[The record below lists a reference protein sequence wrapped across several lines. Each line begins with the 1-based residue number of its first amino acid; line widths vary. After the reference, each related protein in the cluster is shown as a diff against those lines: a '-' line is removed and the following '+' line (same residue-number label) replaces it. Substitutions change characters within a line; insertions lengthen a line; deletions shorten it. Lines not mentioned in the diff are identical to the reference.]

1 MRVDA
6 HQHFWRYNAEEFGWL
21 TGALTGLRRDFLP
34 GDLEPELRAAG
45 MDGTVAVQARQSE
58 EETRWLLELAK
69 RHAWI
74 SGVVGW
80 VDLRAENV
88 RDELARWAADGKL
101 VGVRHIVQAELKR
114 EFMLQEDFQRGI
126 AALEEFGLAYDL
138 LVFPKHL
145 PAALKLVRAFP
156 RQQFVLDH
164 VAKPMIRAGLLE
176 PWAMQLRALAACQ
189 NVSCKLSGLVT
200 EAQMPGWRQ
209 ADFKRFLEVA
219 LEAFGPRR
227 LMLGSDWPV
236 CLAGGS
242 YADAVGVVRAFI
254 AGLTETE
261 RAEIEGGACARAYGL
276 G

>member
-6 HQHFWRYNAEEFGWL
+6 HQHFWRYDAEEFGWL
-21 TGALTGLRRDFLP
+21 TGALAGLRRDFLP
-34 GDLEPELRAAG
+34 GDLEPELHAAG
-45 MDGTVAVQARQSE
+45 VDGTVAVQARQSE
-58 EETRWLLELAK
+58 EETRWLLELAAQ
-69 RHAWI
+69 HAWI
-74 SGVVGW
+74 RGVVGW
-80 VDLRAENV
+80 VDLRAEDV
-88 RDELARWAADGKL
+88 RDALARWTADGKL
-101 VGVRHIVQAELKR
+101 VGVRHIVQAEPKR

-145 PAALKLVRAFP
+145 KTALELVRAFP

-164 VAKPMIRAGLLE
+164 AAKPMIRAGLME
-176 PWAMQLRALAACQ
+176 PWTADLRALGACQ

-200 EAQMPGWRQ
+200 EARLEGWTQ
-209 ADFKRFLEVA
+209 ADFEPFLEVA

-242 YADAVGVVRAFI
+242 YAQSVGVVRTFI
-254 AGLTETE
+254 ARLTETE